1 MDEKNENKNEIKLE
15 EKEEKP
21 KVKVII
27 SGNKGVGKSAIK
39 SIIFNSFEPK
49 DTFNLASTDEIQENH
64 INYINN
70 IFIDVLEL
78 SSNPEEKK
86 QYFSTKK
93 EYIFSNV
100 AIFIF
105 VSDSQDQKND
115 DIKYFEE

>member
-15 EKEEKP
+15 EKEEKH
-21 KVKVII
+21 KLKVII

-39 SIIFNSFEPK
+39 SIIFNNFEPK
-49 DTFNLASTDEIQENH
+49 DTFNLASADEIQETH

-86 QYFSTKK
+86 QYFTTKK